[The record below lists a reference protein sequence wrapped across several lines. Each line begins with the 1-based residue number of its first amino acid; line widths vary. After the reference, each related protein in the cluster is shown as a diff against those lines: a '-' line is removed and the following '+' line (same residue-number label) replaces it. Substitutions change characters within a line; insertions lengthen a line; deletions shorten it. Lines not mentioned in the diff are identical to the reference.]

1 MTGKGLLKRIT
12 ITLALATG
20 LFILFAAGE
29 ANATPIRPDIRKV
42 VKESQSR
49 PAPMVPARA
58 GWNGPE
64 IQPEARLIPALDP
77 ALTLRANKAALLAA
91 AIPDPRALFAVAIII
106 ILMRTLK
113 RIEAEQRRRQAD
125 AVVVI
130 NQERER
136 IAA

>member
-1 MTGKGLLKRIT
+1 MTGKRLLKRIT

-20 LFILFAAGE
+20 LFIVLAAGE

-42 VKESQSR
+42 VSESQSQ

-64 IQPEARLIPALDP
+64 MQPAARTIPALDP
-77 ALTLRANKAALLAA
+77 SLTLRANKAALLAA

-113 RIEAEQRRRQAD
+113 RIEEEQKRRQPATV
-125 AVVVI
+125 AAI
-130 NQERER
+130 NDERER